1 MGLARSVSRVERWR
15 RHHRKGCTLKKALIV
30 VDVQNDFCEGGALG
44 VDGGN
49 NVARSIS
56 SWLEDHGSEYDLVV
70 ATRDW
75 HHADTDNTGHFAESP
90 DFLDS
95 WPAHCVAGTHGAEFH
110 PELWPAGGAYPHVEV
125 RKGQGMPA
133 YSGFEGTTA
142 DGRTLCDLLRDAGVK
157 EVDVVGIA
165 FDYCVRATAIDA
177 VVCGMKTNVL
187 RDLTAAIHPNGAA
200 EDEMTAAGVTVSDS
214 PAGESGHEDL

>member
-1 MGLARSVSRVERWR
+1 M
-15 RHHRKGCTLKKALIV
+15 KKALIV

-44 VDGGN
+44 VQGGN
-49 NVARSIS
+49 SIARSIS
-56 SWLEDHGSEYDLVV
+56 TWLDQHGSEYDLVV

-75 HHADTDNTGHFAESP
+75 HDADTDNNGHFAEAP
-90 DFLDS
+90 DFLDT
-95 WPAHCVAGTHGAEFH
+95 WPAHCVAGTQGAEFH
-110 PELWPAGGAYPHVEV
+110 PDLWPTGGSYPDLEV

-142 DGRTLCDLLRDAGVK
+142 DGTLLCDLLRDAGVK

-187 RDLTAAIHPNGAA
+187 RDLTAAIHPDGAA
-200 EDEMTAAGVTVSDS
+200 GDEMAAAGVTVRDS
-214 PAGESGHEDL
+214 HAGELGHAESS